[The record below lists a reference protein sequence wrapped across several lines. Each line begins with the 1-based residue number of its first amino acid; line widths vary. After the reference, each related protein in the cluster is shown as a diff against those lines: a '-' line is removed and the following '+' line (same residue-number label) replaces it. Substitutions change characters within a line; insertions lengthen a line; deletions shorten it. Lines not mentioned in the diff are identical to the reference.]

1 MYNEFKKRGDTMQY
15 YGISDIG
22 KKREENQDKIYM
34 GKEGEEVGLFILA
47 DGMGGAKAGS
57 VASSTAVE
65 YVKNYVHENISE
77 IWLERENIEKLL
89 RKAIFKANNY
99 VYEKSKTSRD
109 YTGMGTTMIAVLT
122 YHNKVYIG
130 HIGDSRVYR
139 IRKNII
145 RQLTKDHSYVQAL
158 VDNGSITKEEAM
170 EHPQRNV
177 LLRVLGCEK
186 NEGAD
191 IITKGFLKDDFI
203 LICTDGLTNMMDT
216 KDIYDTIVRN
226 KNNVKVACEKLIK
239 EANELGGFDNVSAI
253 LISND

>member
-1 MYNEFKKRGDTMQY
+1 MQS

-22 KKREENQDKIYM
+22 KKRKENQDKIYL
-34 GKEGEEVGLFILA
+34 GFENEEIGLFILA

-57 VASSTAVE
+57 VASGTAVE
-65 YVKNYVHENISE
+65 YIKNYIHENINE
-77 IWLERENIEKLL
+77 IEWERENIEELL
-89 RKAIFKANNY
+89 KTAIFKANNY
-99 VYEKSKTSRD
+99 VFEKSKSSKD
-109 YTGMGTTMIAVLT
+109 YTGMGTTLIAVIT
-122 YHNKVYIG
+122 YKNKVYIG

-170 EHPQRNV
+170 DHPQRNV

-186 NEGAD
+186 NEEAD

-203 LICTDGLTNMMDT
+203 LIFTDGLTNMMDT
-216 KDIYDTIVRN
+216 RDIYNMILGS
-226 KNNVKVACEKLIK
+226 KNNVKVACERLVK
-239 EANELGGFDNVSAI
+239 EANALGGYDNVSVI

>member
-1 MYNEFKKRGDTMQY
+1 MQY

-22 KKREENQDKIYM
+22 KKRKENQDKIYL
-34 GKEGEEVGLFILA
+34 GKEGEEIGLFILA

-65 YVKNYVHENISE
+65 YVKNYIHEKIDE
-77 IWLERENIEKLL
+77 IWLERENIEALL
-89 RKAIFKANNY
+89 RTAIFKANNY
-99 VYEKSKTSRD
+99 VFEKSKSSKD
-109 YTGMGTTMIAVLT
+109 YTGMGTTLIAVIT
-122 YHNKVYIG
+122 YRNKVFIG

-158 VDNGSITKEEAM
+158 VDNGSITKEEAI

-186 NEGAD
+186 NEEAD

-216 KDIYDTIVRN
+216 RDIYNVVLRS

-239 EANELGGFDNVSAI
+239 EANELGGYDNVSAI